1 MRGRGPKIKDQRFR
15 IAEDQRTRE
24 TCYLGWT
31 EILRIRGKGKR
42 RTKFLRYA
50 DRTCEIIARRKKIMG
65 MYDIVQA
72 ASVSGILTAYSTVLQ
87 IKEISTRP

>member
-31 EILRIRGKGKR
+31 EILRIRGKGK
-42 RTKFLRYA
+42 KEGKMLRYA
-50 DRTCEIIARRKKIMG
+50 DRAREMIGRGKTRNN
-65 MYDIVQA
+65 YSAQA
-72 ASVSGILTAYSTVLQ
+72 N
-87 IKEISTRP
+87 R